1 MLIKIMRNIKQKHTT
16 FLKKKIPNKSYKIN
30 NSWHCKLTSYI
41 EQFKYSIYKSNIKIL
56 NINSIKHK
64 IIKNCGEYIIVLNI
78 FITWI
83 YNDTKHFIL
92 WDIKYSNMSQK
103 DDELLKLTSYV
114 EISKYREKT
123 LKSIGNNVK
132 IPTNIAKDSGIRTN
146 HISKVLSELKN
157 KEIVECI
164 NEEARKGRL
173 YRLTDTGKE
182 VLESINEKEE
192 EDNEN

>member
-1 MLIKIMRNIKQKHTT
+1 
-16 FLKKKIPNKSYKIN
+16 
-30 NSWHCKLTSYI
+30 
-41 EQFKYSIYKSNIKIL
+41 
-56 NINSIKHK
+56 
-64 IIKNCGEYIIVLNI
+64 
-78 FITWI
+78 
-83 YNDTKHFIL
+83 
-92 WDIKYSNMSQK
+92 MSQK
-103 DDELLKLTSYV
+103 DDELLKLKSYV

-132 IPTNIAKDSGIRTN
+132 IPTNIAKDSGIRRN
-146 HISKVLSELKN
+146 HISKVLSELKS

-192 EDNEN
+192 EN

>member
-1 MLIKIMRNIKQKHTT
+1 
-16 FLKKKIPNKSYKIN
+16 
-30 NSWHCKLTSYI
+30 
-41 EQFKYSIYKSNIKIL
+41 
-56 NINSIKHK
+56 
-64 IIKNCGEYIIVLNI
+64 
-78 FITWI
+78 
-83 YNDTKHFIL
+83 
-92 WDIKYSNMSQK
+92 MSQK
-103 DDELLKLTSYV
+103 DDELLKLISYV

-132 IPTNIAKDSGIRTN
+132 IPTNIAKDSDIRTN
-146 HISKVLSELKN
+146 HISKILSELKS

-192 EDNEN
+192 EN

>member
-1 MLIKIMRNIKQKHTT
+1 
-16 FLKKKIPNKSYKIN
+16 
-30 NSWHCKLTSYI
+30 
-41 EQFKYSIYKSNIKIL
+41 
-56 NINSIKHK
+56 
-64 IIKNCGEYIIVLNI
+64 
-78 FITWI
+78 
-83 YNDTKHFIL
+83 
-92 WDIKYSNMSQK
+92 MSQK

-132 IPTNIAKDSGIRTN
+132 IPTNITKDSGIRTN
-146 HISKVLSELKN
+146 HISKVLSELKS

-192 EDNEN
+192 EN